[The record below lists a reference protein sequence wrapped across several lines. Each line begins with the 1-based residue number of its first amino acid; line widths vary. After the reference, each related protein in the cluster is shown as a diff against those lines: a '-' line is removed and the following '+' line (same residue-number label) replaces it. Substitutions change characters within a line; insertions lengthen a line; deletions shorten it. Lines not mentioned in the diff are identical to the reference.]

1 MTVLPGDYE
10 ILYGNSSDSKDLK
23 LVKVKIQ

>member
-1 MTVLPGDYE
+1 MTVTAGEYE

-23 LVKVKIQ
+23 TVKVKVL